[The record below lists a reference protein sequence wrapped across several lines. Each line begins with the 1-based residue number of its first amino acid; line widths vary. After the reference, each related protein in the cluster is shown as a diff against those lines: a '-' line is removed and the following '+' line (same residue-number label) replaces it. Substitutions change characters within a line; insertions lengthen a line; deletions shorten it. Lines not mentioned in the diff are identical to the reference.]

1 MKLNKIINL
10 VSNNYVQKKYPISLV
25 HFVTNRCNARCSF
38 CFIDFDD
45 PKTFQ
50 NELTLNE
57 IEKLSL
63 TLGPSIQNIN
73 LTGGEPFAR
82 KELIDIS
89 EIYIKNA
96 KIGSLFITS
105 NGSLPDRI
113 KKYLDYLVPKYPNNK
128 FIFSFSIDHIENKH
142 NEIRKVENL
151 FQDCLTSYKL
161 VSQYG
166 NNVFGNIS
174 ITVSLANCLEIEDIY
189 SSLVNTYNIK
199 AITACLVRDEGVY
212 KTPNEKKE
220 IILKA
225 YKFLTNQISA
235 DEKNGKLLGYNPKTI
250 QGRMMNMKNSIMYQN
265 IISTY
270 LKPEF
275 ISYCYAGSL
284 FGVISASGVVSPC
297 EVLDKNIGSLREYEM
312 NFMKLWEDYR
322 AQEMKSWIKESK
334 CNCSY
339 ECAWSFNILGNFK
352 YQKDLILAALGK
364 KNKI

>member
-45 PKTFQ
+45 PKTFK

-96 KIGSLFITS
+96 KISSLFITS

-161 VSQYG
+161 VGQYG

-225 YKFLTNQISA
+225 YKFLTSQISA

>member
-1 MKLNKIINL
+1 M
-10 VSNNYVQKKYPISLV
+10 
-25 HFVTNRCNARCSF
+25 
-38 CFIDFDD
+38 
-45 PKTFQ
+45 
-50 NELTLNE
+50 
-57 IEKLSL
+57 
-63 TLGPSIQNIN
+63 
-73 LTGGEPFAR
+73 
-82 KELIDIS
+82 
-89 EIYIKNA
+89 
-96 KIGSLFITS
+96 
-105 NGSLPDRI
+105 
-113 KKYLDYLVPKYPNNK
+113 
-128 FIFSFSIDHIENKH
+128 FSFSIDHIENKH